1 MNMDNLKEKSHPVPE
16 IKKKKQKKNYILN
29 IFSIHN

>member
-16 IKKKKQKKNYILN
+16 IKINCTLN
-29 IFSIHN
+29 IFSIHNLVI